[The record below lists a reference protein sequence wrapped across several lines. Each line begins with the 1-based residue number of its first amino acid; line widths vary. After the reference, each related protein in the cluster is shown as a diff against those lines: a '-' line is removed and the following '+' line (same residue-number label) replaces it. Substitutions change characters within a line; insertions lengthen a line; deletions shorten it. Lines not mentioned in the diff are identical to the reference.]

1 MSERPIESGPRRG
14 GARSERVVV
23 FDTTLRDGEQSAG
36 VSFSAGD
43 KVAIA
48 RALADLRV
56 DVIEAGFPGAS
67 VAELEAVKAV
77 ARAVPDATVCGL
89 ARAVASDVEAACEA
103 LHEAARPRV
112 HVFVNASD
120 MQLAHQ
126 LGKGRDEV
134 VRIAVENVR
143 RAKSLTADVEFSPMD
158 ATRADRDFLAELVA
172 AAIEAGATTV
182 NVPDTV
188 GCARPDQVA
197 ALFRHL
203 RAQVPGIDGV
213 VLSFHGQDDLGL
225 ATANA
230 LAAVGGGA
238 RQVEVAVNG
247 IGERAGNTS
256 FEEVVMALRVHGREL
271 GVHTDVDARGIYPL
285 SRLVEQR
292 SGIAV
297 PPNKA
302 VVGANAFR
310 HASGIHQDGVLKLR
324 ENFECLDPKE
334 IGHPTGT
341 EIVLGKLSGRAGFRE
356 RIRQLG
362 FPLEGPALQSAFER
376 FQAQAD
382 RQRVIADEDLRTICR
397 AVA

>member
-1 MSERPIESGPRRG
+1 
-14 GARSERVVV
+14 V

-36 VSFSAGD
+36 VAFTLEDKLEIAHALSAM
-43 KVAIA
+43 
-48 RALADLRV
+48 RV

-67 VAELEAVKAV
+67 VGELEAVKAV
-77 ARAVPDATVCGL
+77 AREVRDAGICAL

-103 LHEAARPRV
+103 LHEAARPRI

-126 LGKGRDEV
+126 LNKGRAEV
-134 VRIAVENVR
+134 IRMAMENVR
-143 RAKSLTADVEFSPMD
+143 RACSLTADVEFSPMD
-158 ATRADRDFLAELVA
+158 ASRADPDFLSELVA
-172 AAIEAGATTV
+172 AAVEAGATTV

-197 ALFRHL
+197 ALFAHL
-203 RAQVPGIDGV
+203 RATVPGVEGL

-230 LAAVGGGA
+230 LAAVGAGA
-238 RQVEVAVNG
+238 RQVEVCVNG

-256 FEEVVMALRVHGREL
+256 LEEVVMALRIHGPAL
-271 GVHTDVDARGIYPL
+271 GVHTGVDARGIYPL

-297 PPNKA
+297 PANKA

-324 ENFECLDPKE
+324 ETFECLDPRE
-334 IGHPTGT
+334 IGHPFGT

-356 RIRQLG
+356 RIGKLG
-362 FPLEGPALQSAFER
+362 FPLEGRALEEAFRR
-376 FQAQAD
+376 FQARAD
-382 RQRVIADEDLRTICR
+382 RQRVIADEDLRVICQ
-397 AVA
+397 AEA